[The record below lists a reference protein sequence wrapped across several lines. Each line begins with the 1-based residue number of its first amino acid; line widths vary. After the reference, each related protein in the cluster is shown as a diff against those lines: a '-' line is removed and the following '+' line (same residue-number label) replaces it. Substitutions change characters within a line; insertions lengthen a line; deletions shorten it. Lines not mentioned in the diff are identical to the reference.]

1 MSNAYIYVFTP
12 KTFSQQEVADF
23 LDKTEGIDTWF
34 YSMPNSMFIVG
45 TVPARTLSRLLK
57 ERFGEHRHFIT
68 IISKK
73 ANAGWM
79 PKDHWSLLPSE
90 DA

>member
-12 KTFSQQEVADF
+12 KTFSQQDVADF

-34 YSMPNSMFIVG
+34 YSM
-45 TVPARTLSRLLK
+45 SRLLK